1 MILYAPSGKG
11 EKAALKSKK
20 IEGGQRTRRKVETM
34 TNEKG
39 VGGKA
44 MLLLFAA
51 AAMLVG
57 SVCGATRVWT
67 GGSGDWTDTANW
79 LDNLTPS
86 AGDTVYVSNA
96 VGNVTINLDATGV
109 SIASI
114 RFEGKGLVTLTGNA
128 LTLTGAWSFPLETQG
143 VFNKMNYKAG
153 TFSFL
158 AYGSDVECCVPLV
171 ISPASAGGICTATN
185 TVHFRESITIADGK
199 TMRIHN
205 GLTPNNE
212 DIAAGVPS
220 GVNILTPI
228 YFHKEIVGK
237 NASITPNQA
246 PCSDIYFYDAVK
258 VKYINMS
265 GTYTSPVVHLFSA
278 SNSFAQMSVE
288 YGAMYYA
295 EAAGAFPSNAI
306 LYLCNPYSTSSKAW
320 FNLGNHDAVI
330 DRVCDLD
337 ASVTATYAADT
348 TRDIGSV
355 MSTDSSKTSVRG
367 NASPV
372 TLTMK
377 ATADA
382 LTSCRIQDKVS
393 IVWDPTDD
401 YTLTFTNRASYTQG
415 DITVKRGKVCLAG
428 AASFP
433 NVRSVTVAT
442 GAKFEL
448 ATSVA
453 SPFSRQTLLRL
464 ASGAKLVVPAGVS
477 VTVGMVS
484 VDGNFV
490 ADNTYTGT
498 GEGAVGW
505 IEGAGSV
512 TVAAASSGLCVWKNA
527 ASGTWNDSA
536 NWLNGRVPDGTESG
550 TCIYC
555 DSADDFTV
563 SIASAVSAFPTNFS
577 MANAGGGRTTLS
589 VAADV
594 VATKSSICVGGGA
607 RVKVEDGATF
617 LHFAE
622 LPPGYNYQGYSSV
635 PECAFTLENGG
646 EWLVDGGRT
655 VFTNFCGTFEIQ
667 ASSRLA
673 MQGGELL
680 YCNRGSV
687 FPLKIYAGGMMDLH
701 DGNFILPHH
710 GYNYNRDI
718 DLRGGSLVFSNMT
731 GSAGGA
737 FSTPTGGGLI
747 FGSGETVFA
756 GTSIFP
762 EMRNGSI
769 YLVANGEGE
778 TAHFTMKDS
787 SYFPDS
793 HTGRSFVMG
802 GPSGGKT
809 LFDYEAG
816 VSFPEK
822 SLCMVVGN
830 VSGEA
835 EFNVKSGTF
844 KVHNYGLLV
853 AANIEDTNVF
863 RSYPTTSVVA
873 KVTVAPGTA
882 MPILGSLNQ
891 GWNADR
897 RICGIAVGYGNAT
910 VSPGCPFEGAMY
922 VAGTVTN
929 DQGCTVIG
937 AGAGTGFYVQDGG
950 ETYLNQRAVY
960 GFKAVTAV
968 GMLGGKGA
976 LIVSNGT
983 FTVAQS
989 KMFVG
994 GCLASEIPCHDNA
1007 TTHAQVN
1014 WTARGLPT
1022 DAHDAQGKV
1031 AVVGGTLSA
1040 GGDVIVG
1047 SDGAGEIEMI
1057 GSSGT
1062 FTAGSLVLS
1071 NATAS
1076 VVRFTADAAGVS
1088 PVNVAGKLD
1097 VTDGTEVAF
1106 DMSAYTGSKVR
1117 FRLFSFGSFS
1127 GDLEDVDLTVVDSQG
1142 PVSRPVQLVKDADSI
1157 DLVFIKGFS
1166 ISIR

>member
-1 MILYAPSGKG
+1 MA
-11 EKAALKSKK
+11 
-20 IEGGQRTRRKVETM
+20 
-34 TNEKG
+34 NEKG
-39 VGGKA
+39 LGGKA
-44 MLLLFAA
+44 MLLLCAA
-51 AAMLVG
+51 AVMSAG
-57 SVCGATRVWT
+57 HVCGATRVWT
-67 GGSGDWTDTANW
+67 GGSGNWTDTANW

-128 LTLTGAWSFPLETQG
+128 LTLTGAWNFPLETSG

-171 ISPASAGGICTATN
+171 ISPASAGGVCTATN
-185 TVHFRESITIADGK
+185 TIHFRESITIANGK

-205 GLTPNNE
+205 GLTPNDE
-212 DIAAGVPS
+212 DLAAGVPNS
-220 GVNILTPI
+220 NVLTPI
-228 YFHKEIVGK
+228 YFHKEVVGK
-237 NASITPNQA
+237 NANITPNQS
-246 PCSDIYFYDAVK
+246 PCGDIYFYDAVK
-258 VKYINMS
+258 VNYINMS
-265 GTYTSPVVHLFSA
+265 GSYTSPVVHLFSA
-278 SNSFAQMSVE
+278 SNSFAQMSVQ

-295 EAAGAFPSNAI
+295 EAEGAFPSNAI

-330 DRVCDLD
+330 DRVCDYD
-337 ASVTATYAADT
+337 ATVTAYAADT

-372 TLTMK
+372 TLTMR

-393 IVWDPTDD
+393 VVWDPTDD
-401 YTLTFTNRASYTQG
+401 YTLTFTNRASNTQG

-433 NVRSVTVAT
+433 NVQSVTVAA

-453 SPFSRQTLLRL
+453 SPFSRKTLLRL
-464 ASGAKLVVPAGVS
+464 ASGAKLVVPANVS

-484 VDGNFV
+484 VDGNFI
-490 ADNTYTGT
+490 ADDTYTGV

-527 ASGTWNDSA
+527 ASGTWSDPA
-536 NWLNGRVPDGTESG
+536 NWLNGRVPDGTEAG

-563 SIASAVSAFPTNFS
+563 SISSAVSAFPTNFS
-577 MANAGGGRTTLS
+577 MVNAGGGRTTLS

-594 VATKSSICVGGGA
+594 VATKSSICVGEGA
-607 RVKVEDGATF
+607 RVKVESGATF

-622 LPPGYNYQGYSSV
+622 LPPGYNYQVQSSV
-635 PECAFTLENGG
+635 PECAFALENGG
-646 EWLVDGGRT
+646 EWLIDGGRT
-655 VFTNFCGTFEIQ
+655 VFTNFCGTFEVQ

-673 MQGGELL
+673 MQGGELV
-680 YCNRGSV
+680 YCNRGSTY
-687 FPLKIYAGGMMDLH
+687 PLKINAGGMVDLH
-701 DGNFILPHH
+701 DGNFILSHH
-710 GYNYNRDI
+710 GWNYLRDI
-718 DLRGGSLVFSNMT
+718 DLRGGSLIFSNMT
-731 GSAGGA
+731 CSAGGV
-737 FSTPTGGGLI
+737 FPTPTGGGLI
-747 FGSGETVFA
+747 FGSGETVLA
-756 GTSIFP
+756 GTSAFP
-762 EMRNGSI
+762 ELTRGNI
-769 YLVANGEGE
+769 YLLANDEGE
-778 TAHFTMKDS
+778 TAHFTMKDNA
-787 SYFPDS
+787 YFPDS

-802 GPSGGKT
+802 GPSGGKA

-853 AANIEDTNVF
+853 AADIEDGNVF
-863 RSYPTTSVVA
+863 KSYTTTSVVA

-882 MPILGSLNQ
+882 MPVLGSLNA

-910 VSPGCPFEGAMY
+910 VTPGRPFEGAMY
-922 VAGTVTN
+922 VAGIVTN

-937 AGAGTGFYVQDGG
+937 AGAGTGLYVQDGG
-950 ETYLNQRAVY
+950 ETYLDQRTVY
-960 GFKAVTAV
+960 TFNAVTAV

-976 LIVSNGT
+976 LVVSNGT

-994 GCLASEIPCHDNA
+994 GCLASEIPCHDNI
-1007 TTHAQVN
+1007 QGSNKRVE
-1014 WTARGLPT
+1014 WTARGLPK

-1031 AVVGGTLSA
+1031 TVVDGTLSA
-1040 GGDVIVG
+1040 AGDVIVG

-1062 FTAGSLVLS
+1062 FTAGNLVLS

-1076 VVRFTADAAGVS
+1076 VVRFTADASGVS
-1088 PVNVAGKLD
+1088 PVNVAGKLA
-1097 VTDGTEVAF
+1097 VTDGAEVAL
-1106 DMSAYTGSKVR
+1106 DMSAYTGSKSR
-1117 FRLFSFGSFS
+1117 FRLFAFSSFS
-1127 GDLEDVDLTVVDSQG
+1127 GDLEDVGLTVVDSQG
-1142 PVSRPVQLVKDADSI
+1142 PVARPVHFVQNADSI
-1157 DLVFIKGFS
+1157 DLVVVRGFS